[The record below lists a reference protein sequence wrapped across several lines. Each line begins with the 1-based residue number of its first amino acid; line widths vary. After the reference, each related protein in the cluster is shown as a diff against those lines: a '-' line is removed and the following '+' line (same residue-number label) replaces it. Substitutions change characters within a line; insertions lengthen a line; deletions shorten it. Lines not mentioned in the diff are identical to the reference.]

1 MTKAYSSRAA
11 KTKKMH
17 TCVGKTKLIGVI
29 IDWKVNFFYP
39 GPNINGLGVGHW
51 GQRIVD
57 GGLKEKGKSKTRPKE
72 HSQTS
77 EGVSCF
83 CAAVL
88 RQKQKC

>member
-17 TCVGKTKLIGVI
+17 TCVGKTKLFEVI
-29 IDWKVNFFYP
+29 IKLESKSFYP

-57 GGLKEKGKSKTRPKE
+57 GGLKEKGK
-72 HSQTS
+72 
-77 EGVSCF
+77 V
-83 CAAVL
+83 
-88 RQKQKC
+88 